1 MRKNDKMYLEVLFMN
16 ELFFE
21 NPKNRLEEL
30 MKENNYTLRK
40 VSENTGI
47 PITTLSGYK
56 KNLRTPK
63 KENAMKLAE
72 FFGVSIP
79 YFLGVDDNPLLKDPG
94 SPKEM
99 LKGIYKLLTKGTSID
114 NKITQWTPYGNDL
127 AIILSSINRSEQ
139 LADYVDFMADKQ
151 SFNPILIKAIKQFI
165 SDKDYGLIPFL
176 LNKSSDPNSPYHYVW
191 EAWIDSDEY
200 KKAIKKK

>member
-1 MRKNDKMYLEVLFMN
+1 MN

-30 MKENNYTLRK
+30 MKKITIPLGKLVKILEFLLQLFQVIRRIYVHQKRK
-40 VSENTGI
+40 CNEASRI
-47 PITTLSGYK
+47 
-56 KNLRTPK
+56 
-63 KENAMKLAE
+63 
-72 FFGVSIP
+72 FGVSIP

-127 AIILSSINRSEQ
+127 AIILSSINRSDQ

-165 SDKDYGLIPFL
+165 SDMDYGLIPFL
-176 LNKSSDPNSPYHYVW
+176 INKSSDPNSPYHYVW
-191 EAWIDSDEY
+191 EAWINSDEY
-200 KKAIKKK
+200 KQSIKKK